1 MKQPRNSTPP
11 SGNQFELLNSQEEQ
25 TQTDDEASIA
35 HDSEKDVEYD
45 GDEFFNSPEE
55 EEPLES
61 QPELPRLPPT
71 PAYLFRRGGLQLPGQ
86 HTAHNQQTRLSTP
99 PTRLHPTP
107 ARSKTTK
114 ITPQE
119 SRTLPLTPRTNPQ
132 RLNQILAPA
141 LPSATTTIEELPI
154 QMYTYR
160 AQLTFE
166 LTPTSTEVNVA
177 QHFRRWLYSSQESI
191 GQFSLLPFDDEKGQ
205 QIHSVN
211 QVPDDNADFY
221 KEYYHN
227 HRVLQHGNLTGMV
240 AFQTSTPWSQIKNP
254 NHPFFRWLRFNKV
267 YLNHTKFKTSTLVPC
282 GFLLGAHPGYFRR
295 DEAERELTASLQLT
309 PDQEVQFQLSSR
321 SISVPIQDGKPD
333 RYTIQAVI
341 VETSTKHAAILRE
354 KFFSLAVPELL
365 QQQFPYTGRY
375 PLIPLIK
382 TKEWT
387 VNKIFS
393 LAKLHV
399 KMMQDLKAIFL
410 TNLQDIQ
417 TVIDQDGTTLMQG
430 FYGMQFPTTLPSQK
444 TPEPLIH
451 SIHNTGSKTT
461 KVVLVTTAHY
471 EEALTQ
477 LSAIHSILTSSI
489 PQEYH
494 TRVFINSLQVT
505 ITGQQI
511 DSISSCN
518 SAAYA
523 TTLLMKYNPQD
534 GTEDEDIQPPKR
546 YKPVP
551 LTYADAI
558 SHNIDASTTAVPTPT
573 HLPSITQ
580 TDLDNLYDQMK
591 QFVSDHSHGGIQT
604 AELEDKISRS
614 TQEIQSVRDQ
624 LQHTIQGISTKV
636 TTLANDMVTQT
647 AKLSEEIQRQNVIIL
662 GMQRQFQES
671 FSDFAHKLQE
681 LYQDR
686 QLPPTNLNPSQVA
699 ATSKPRPWGS
709 PEK

>member
-1 MKQPRNSTPP
+1 
-11 SGNQFELLNSQEEQ
+11 
-25 TQTDDEASIA
+25 
-35 HDSEKDVEYD
+35 
-45 GDEFFNSPEE
+45 
-55 EEPLES
+55 
-61 QPELPRLPPT
+61 
-71 PAYLFRRGGLQLPGQ
+71 
-86 HTAHNQQTRLSTP
+86 
-99 PTRLHPTP
+99 
-107 ARSKTTK
+107 
-114 ITPQE
+114 
-119 SRTLPLTPRTNPQ
+119 
-132 RLNQILAPA
+132 
-141 LPSATTTIEELPI
+141 
-154 QMYTYR
+154 
-160 AQLTFE
+160 
-166 LTPTSTEVNVA
+166 
-177 QHFRRWLYSSQESI
+177 
-191 GQFSLLPFDDEKGQ
+191 
-205 QIHSVN
+205 
-211 QVPDDNADFY
+211 
-221 KEYYHN
+221 
-227 HRVLQHGNLTGMV
+227 
-240 AFQTSTPWSQIKNP
+240 
-254 NHPFFRWLRFNKV
+254 
-267 YLNHTKFKTSTLVPC
+267 
-282 GFLLGAHPGYFRR
+282 
-295 DEAERELTASLQLT
+295 
-309 PDQEVQFQLSSR
+309 
-321 SISVPIQDGKPD
+321 
-333 RYTIQAVI
+333 
-341 VETSTKHAAILRE
+341 
-354 KFFSLAVPELL
+354 
-365 QQQFPYTGRY
+365 
-375 PLIPLIK
+375 
-382 TKEWT
+382 
-387 VNKIFS
+387 
-393 LAKLHV
+393 
-399 KMMQDLKAIFL
+399 MMQDLKAIFL

-558 SHNIDASTTAVPTPT
+558 SHNIEASTTAVPTPT